1 MVAGKERWGLGWS
14 VNTSSYT
21 TYSRTY
27 LATGLVL
34 VDPPVGDLV
43 LTSDRSQRKRWP
55 NKFYGSGYV
64 DFTPWN
70 GENARSMQQDT
81 VCGPP
86 RTSIL
91 DDIAWYWMNLASA
104 EQIAGVQRDAAM
116 SSIFLKK
123 IVASNWNVLLEF
135 VWAKLSEFERELG
148 KFEGTKLDYLSDT
161 LCDVNLFR
169 RRLSWYYD
177 EVEMSLRSVGIAV
190 DGQSDED
197 GKELLSVLSRLQGC
211 KEKVES
217 LTPIVTGLLNVRQ
230 ADISMRESRLV
241 SKLTLVALVFIP
253 LSFTASIFSMGE
265 GFLPGD
271 SLFWVY
277 FAVALPLTLIILAP
291 AWWWRGKS
299 FI

>member
-1 MVAGKERWGLGWS
+1 M
-14 VNTSSYT
+14 
-21 TYSRTY
+21 
-27 LATGLVL
+27 
-34 VDPPVGDLV
+34 VDPPVGDSV
-43 LTSDRSQRKRWP
+43 LTSKSQWKRWP
-55 NKFYGSGYV
+55 NTPYGSGYV

-70 GENARSMQQDT
+70 GKNARSMRPDT
-81 VCGPP
+81 VRGPL
-86 RTSIL
+86 RRSIL
-91 DDIAWYWMNLASA
+91 DDIAWYWTKMASA
-104 EQIAGVQRDAAM
+104 EQIASAHKDAAM

-148 KFEGTKLDYLSDT
+148 KFQGTKLTDLAET
-161 LCDVNLFR
+161 LADVNLFR

-190 DGQSDED
+190 DGQSNDD

-217 LTPIVTGLLNVRQ
+217 LTPIVTGMLNVRQ
-230 ADISMRESRLV
+230 ADISMKESRLV

-253 LSFTASIFSMGE
+253 LSFTASIFSMG
-265 GFLPGD
+265 GDYLPGS

-277 FAVALPLTLIILAP
+277 FAVALPTTLIILAL
-291 AWWWRGKS
+291 AWWLRGKS